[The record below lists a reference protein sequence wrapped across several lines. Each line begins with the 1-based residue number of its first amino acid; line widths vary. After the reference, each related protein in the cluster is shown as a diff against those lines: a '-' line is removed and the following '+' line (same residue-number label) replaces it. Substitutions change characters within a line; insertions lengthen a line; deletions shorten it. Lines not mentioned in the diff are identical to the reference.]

1 MSSRNSSRKEGINV
15 RDEREF
21 KLWVKFILSIQKDGG
36 DIKKNFF
43 FLKMVQSFADRL
55 KRPMTE
61 KIEFGFPYVGA
72 RTMLKS
78 FVLDQSVK

>member
-1 MSSRNSSRKEGINV
+1 MERLVPTKKPKTKE
-15 RDEREF
+15 RWRRF
-21 KLWVKFILSIQKDGG
+21 KE
-36 DIKKNFF
+36 KKL

-78 FVLDQSVK
+78 FVLDQSVR

>member
-1 MSSRNSSRKEGINV
+1 M
-15 RDEREF
+15 F
-21 KLWVKFILSIQKDGG
+21 
-36 DIKKNFF
+36 
-43 FLKMVQSFADRL
+43 QSFADRL

-78 FVLDQSVK
+78 FVLDQSVRQGLQMLE